1 MDTFEL
7 RGNFVDKLR
16 ITKAMAEKA
25 AREFKRC
32 ETYVSKF
39 PIFYKVW
46 INSWFSDVSQGKYS
60 FEVYLP
66 NGRLIASVKIS
77 YDGSKVSV
85 VNKVEGYEY
94 KLHSQWKL
102 ALKQA
107 LKKEKI
113 I

>member
-1 MDTFEL
+1 MDTYEL
-7 RGNFVDKLR
+7 RGDVVLKLR
-16 ITKAMAEKA
+16 ITKMMAEKA

-32 ETYVSKF
+32 ETYASKF

-46 INSWFSDVSQGKYS
+46 IDSWFSDVSKGRYS

-66 NGRLIASVKIS
+66 NGRLIASVRVY
-77 YDGSKVSV
+77 YDGSKIV
-85 VNKVEGYEY
+85 VENKVDGHEH

-102 ALKQA
+102 ELKRA
-107 LKKEKI
+107 LKKEGI